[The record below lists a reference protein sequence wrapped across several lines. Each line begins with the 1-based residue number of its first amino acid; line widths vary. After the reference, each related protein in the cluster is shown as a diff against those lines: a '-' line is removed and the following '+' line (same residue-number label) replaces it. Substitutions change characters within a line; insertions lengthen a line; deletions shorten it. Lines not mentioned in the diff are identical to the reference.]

1 MRLLKENYKGLK
13 KLYKLP
19 QYFKDFLSRADV
31 QEALKDS
38 DFKSLYSKSYRG
50 ASKITELLNTLG
62 IDPLNYL
69 TYIPDNF
76 LFYTQ
81 IKSIDIPDHIKEIG
95 DSAFC
100 GCSGLTSVTIPDNVR
115 SIGDAAFL
123 KCSSLKNITLPS
135 SITNIDRETFAEC
148 SGLTSIIIPDSV
160 MSIGDYAFFRC
171 SNLKSIKIP
180 NSVMS
185 IGEQAF
191 YSCAGLTNVVIPD
204 SVTSIGYDAFG
215 YCVMLTQ
222 INYIGTKDQWSKINL
237 ETGWNEGSPIKTI
250 HCIDGDITL

>member
-1 MRLLKENYKGLK
+1 MKLLKENYKGLK

-100 GCSGLTSVTIPDNVR
+100 GCSGLTSITIPDNVT
-115 SIGDAAFL
+115 SIGGSAFL

-148 SGLTSIIIPDSV
+148 SGLTSI
-160 MSIGDYAFFRC
+160 
-171 SNLKSIKIP
+171 
-180 NSVMS
+180 
-185 IGEQAF
+185 
-191 YSCAGLTNVVIPD
+191 VIPGG
-204 SVTSIGYDAFG
+204 VTSIGQYAFRGCTHLTNIVIPDTVVHIEEEAFMDCKALTNITIPGSLAAIDASVFYG
-215 YCVMLTQ
+215 CTNLKTITYK
-222 INYIGTKDQWSKINL
+222 GTKAAWEKIYTPSN
-237 ETGWNEGSPIKTI
+237 WYHDSSKTI